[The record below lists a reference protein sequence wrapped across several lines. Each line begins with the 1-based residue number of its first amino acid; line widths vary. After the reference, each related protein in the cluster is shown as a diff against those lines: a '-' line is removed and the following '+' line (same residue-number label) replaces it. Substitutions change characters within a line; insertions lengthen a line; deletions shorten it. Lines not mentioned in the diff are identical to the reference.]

1 MKGVIDPDHVP
12 INRFKLLVIG
22 TVTPVFT
29 VVATSGVEE
38 ELEVEELPDR
48 TVASMGRTGPM
59 EFSISIPMHHRAEQ
73 AAMELWFIESRD
85 PILPTYKKPAVLTHT
100 SISGEEDFS
109 YIFVD
114 LFPYKRGLP
123 ALDMGAEGDMAVVT
137 WHLKASTLIP
147 LLVT

>member
-22 TVTPVFT
+22 TITPFFT
-29 VVATSGVEE
+29 VTSTSGIEE

-48 TVASMGRTGPM
+48 TVASLGRTSSM
-59 EFSISIPMHHRAEQ
+59 EFSITIPMHHRAEQ

-85 PILPTYKKPAVLTHT
+85 PISPGYKKPAVLTHT
-100 SISGEEDFS
+100 SVSGESDFS
-109 YIFVD
+109 YLFVD

-123 ALDMGAEGDMAVVT
+123 ALDMSASGDLAVVT
-137 WHLKASTLIP
+137 WHLKASTLVP